1 LLKEFW
7 MIVVMNPS
15 ATADDVDHVVEVLR
29 LHTLKAQISQGEERT
44 VIGVI
49 GTGFPADLLE
59 TLEVLPGVDRVTRIT
74 RPYKLASRDFR
85 PANTVVNA
93 GGIAVGGAGFVVMAG
108 PCSVE
113 SRQQLLATAH
123 GVAASGASFLRGG
136 AFKPRTSPYA
146 FQGLGVEGLEVLEEG
161 RRQTGLPIITEVMEP
176 GQVERV
182 AESAD
187 ILQIGARNMQNF
199 PLLKEVGRSLLP
211 TMLKRGLSATI
222 EEWLM
227 AAEYIMHEGN
237 SNVILCERGIRT
249 FETATRNTLDL
260 SAIPLIKRMSHLPII
275 ADPSHGTGHRYLV
288 QPMALAAVAAGADG
302 LIIEV
307 HPEPDTALSDGPQ
320 SLTLEGF
327 ASLMQSIERVLA
339 AIDRPLA
346 RVQSPVL
353 QAASA

>member
-1 LLKEFW
+1 
-7 MIVVMNPS
+7 MIAVMQPAAS
-15 ATADDVDHVVEVLR
+15 AEDVEHVVEVLR
-29 LHTLKAQISQGEERT
+29 LHNLKAQISQGEERT

-49 GTGFPADLLE
+49 GTGFPDDLLE

-74 RPYKLASRDFR
+74 RPYKLASRDFK
-85 PANTVVNA
+85 PSNTIVDA
-93 GGIAVGGAGFVVMAG
+93 GGQYIGGREFVVMAG

-113 SRQQLLATAH
+113 SREQLVKTARS
-123 GVAASGASFLRGG
+123 VAGSGATLLRGG

-146 FQGLGVEGLEVLEEG
+146 FQGLGVDGLNLLDEGK
-161 RRQTGLPIITEVMEP
+161 RATGLPIITEVMEP

-182 AESAD
+182 AETAD
-187 ILQIGARNMQNF
+187 VLQIGARNMQNF
-199 PLLKEVGRSLLP
+199 PLLKEIGRTGKP

-227 AAEYIMHEGN
+227 AAEYIMHAGN
-237 SNVILCERGIRT
+237 PNVILCERGIRT

-288 QPMALAAVAAGADG
+288 QPMALAAAAAGADG
-302 LIIEV
+302 IIVEV

-320 SLTLEGF
+320 SLTREGF
-327 ASLMQSIERVLA
+327 DQLMKTLEQVLA
-339 AIDRPLA
+339 AIGRPLA
-346 RVQSPVL
+346 KPRQRL
-353 QAASA
+353 QAATATA